1 MVHVRTYK
9 HLLDTPELEVAVGYT
24 MEEVLGRCEL
34 LHHDDD
40 SIPDDWRAIHVAQG
54 AH

>member
-1 MVHVRTYK
+1 MVYLWTYE
-9 HLLDTPELEVAVGYT
+9 HLLDTPELEVAMEFA

-40 SIPDDWRAIHVAQG
+40 SIPHDWRAIHIAQG